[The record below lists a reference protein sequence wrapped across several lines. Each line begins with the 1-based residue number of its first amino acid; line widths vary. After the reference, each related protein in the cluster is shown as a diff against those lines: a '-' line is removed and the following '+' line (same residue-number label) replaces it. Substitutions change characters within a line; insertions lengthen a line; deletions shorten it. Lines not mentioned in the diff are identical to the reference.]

1 MFYKSDKV
9 YTYLKELYLKL
20 GTKEEDV
27 EFMILHD
34 RSFILEQKKDQLRS
48 FIFGCIEQD
57 ELDNPVELFSY
68 FHKIVLIAIDGA
80 CDLETLDNLFNY
92 FCTFRENLVSFGTI
106 NFSAVNSDKSKKFN

>member
-1 MFYKSDKV
+1 MKKQNITKFTDRYIGKKV
-9 YTYLKELYLKL
+9 YNYLKELYLKL

-48 FIFGCIEQD
+48 FIFDCIEQD

-68 FHKIVLIAIDGA
+68 FHKIKSI
-80 CDLETLDNLFNY
+80 TLPNSITSIGQNAFFGCSNITGEL
-92 FCTFRENLVSFGTI
+92 TLPENMRLPV
-106 NFSAVNSDKSKKFN
+106 